1 MLYFNKYK
9 KYKDKYK
16 SLKLKEPI
24 IKSLVNTKFD
34 EKFKKDVYNGIM
46 KLELVYDLGKNKIE
60 NKIFYDLI
68 NKKEIYIDETVPSD
82 SEDYIIK
89 QILNFNDGVFKNNYS
104 LDNTEFNI
112 KSIADYHVV
121 FDNVTYSEN
130 LINKLKVIFGINNY
144 YETFIGS
151 CEKMIQQKNK
161 LSDQFFENGK
171 LKFKYIKESLL
182 IGFLPIS
189 QNTLINYVPFKKFTN
204 KLETIEEELKILHTF
219 CKEFFVLYKEHKKQ
233 IKKELYNKFILLIQ
247 DVNEALDEYFLVADD
262 KKSYIYKNKRMY
274 IEKLVY
280 SMKEARDSYYIEEL
294 EEILQENKKTIFVTT
309 DKILTFRC
317 ILKNIPVINITNFMI
332 KFIVLFDNNKLRII
346 GNPFELLDTD
356 NPTKYQSEKTK
367 SIINNILGN
376 PIFKIKKDMEIHS
389 KYIKTE
395 YNLLDNNFTEKVYT
409 ILYNS
414 VYDIKKYEITKNES
428 ILIFNYLS
436 SIGEEIHTYNDFI
449 ETLFWLQYYL
459 PDNKSN
465 DLLKSEL
472 QLYIYKIRRGIKCYI
487 EKFKLNITDIKPSTY
502 LFLFLY
508 TYGWCGMFSN
518 SQFYDFILTI
528 KKLLPNIKFD
538 YNEIININ
546 CSTEIELYKEESEDE
561 YNNIISLIKN
571 N

>member
-9 KYKDKYK
+9 KYKNKYT
-16 SLKLKEPI
+16 SLKLKDPT

-34 EKFKKDVYNGIM
+34 EEFKKDIYSGIM
-46 KLELVYDLGKNKIE
+46 QLEFVHDLGKNNIK

-68 NKKEIYIDETVPSD
+68 KKKEIIINETVPSD
-82 SEDYIIK
+82 SEDYIMK

-112 KSIADYHVV
+112 KSIADYHIV
-121 FDNVTYSEN
+121 FDNVTYSDN

-144 YETFIGS
+144 YETFVGS
-151 CEKMIQQKNK
+151 CEKMIQNKNK
-161 LSDQFFENGK
+161 LSDQFFDNGK
-171 LKFKYIKESLL
+171 LKFKYIKESII

-189 QNTLINYVPFKKFTN
+189 QNRLINYIPFKNFTN
-204 KLETIEEELKILHTF
+204 KLESIEEELKILHTF
-219 CKEFFVLYKEHKKQ
+219 CKEFFVLYEENKIQ
-233 IKKELYNKFILLIQ
+233 IKEELYSDFILLIKG
-247 DVNEALDEYFLVADD
+247 VNEALNEYFSVADD
-262 KKSYIYKNKRMY
+262 KKSFIYNYKRNY

-294 EEILQENKKTIFVTT
+294 EEILNENKKTIFVTT
-309 DKILTFRC
+309 DKILTYRC

-356 NPTKYQSEKTK
+356 NPTKYQTEKTK

-389 KYIKTE
+389 KYIKTK
-395 YNLLDNNFTEKVYT
+395 YNLLDKHFTRKVYD

-414 VYDIKKYEITKNES
+414 LYDIKEYDITKNES

-436 SIGEEIHTYNDFI
+436 NIGEEIHTYNDFI
-449 ETLFWLQYYL
+449 DTLFWLQYYL
-459 PDNKSN
+459 PDYESAGSLKSN
-465 DLLKSEL
+465 LEMYILKM
-472 QLYIYKIRRGIKCYI
+472 RGGIKYYT
-487 EKFKLNITDIKPSTY
+487 EEFKLNISDIKQSTY

-508 TYGWCGMFSN
+508 MYGWCGMFSN
-518 SQFYDFILTI
+518 RQFYDFILI
-528 KKLLPNIKFD
+528 VKKLLPNIKFD
-538 YNEIININ
+538 YNEIINID
-546 CSTEIELYKEESEDE
+546 CATEIELYKEESEDE